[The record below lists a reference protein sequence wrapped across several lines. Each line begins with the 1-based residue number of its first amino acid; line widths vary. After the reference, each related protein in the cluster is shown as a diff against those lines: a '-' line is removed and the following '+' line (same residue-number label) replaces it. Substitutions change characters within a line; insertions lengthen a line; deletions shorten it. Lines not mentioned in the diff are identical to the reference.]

1 MKQVID
7 YVREEMERVEE
18 GLFYSVFPDYQ
29 IDYIS
34 GLEQQEQMRVIA
46 SYLGGEIDTDD
57 LTVWLQVIREEF
69 IPRIN

>member
-18 GLFYSVFPDYQ
+18 GLFYEIFPDYQ

-46 SYLGGEIDTDD
+46 NYLGGEIETDD
-57 LTVWLQVIREEF
+57 LAVWLKVIREEF
-69 IPRIN
+69 IPRIY

>member
-18 GLFYSVFPDYQ
+18 GLFSSVFPDYQ

-34 GLEQQEQMRVIA
+34 GLEQQEQMQVIA

-69 IPRIN
+69 IPRIY